1 MCAGVQILSR
11 RFRLAA
17 LKSARV
23 GRAVLLSQSQNRQ
36 SEFRYDIADVSA
48 ELSSPPL
55 ALFGR
60 QLQSQFFQ
68 PRPSRLE
75 DSYQVDRGVRQTSG
89 SRRSQS
95 CAVPVSCRDAWCIP
109 TCAASALHG
118 RALRLRSRMKAWSVA
133 GLPIAAAASRF
144 RVLRSPSRCAV
155 AWSGDGSRMSVAL
168 WAEAL
173 VANRTQEAMAAR
185 YLRVVCMTAPSK
197 GCAG

>member
-1 MCAGVQILSR
+1 
-11 RFRLAA
+11 
-17 LKSARV
+17 V

-36 SEFRYDIADVSA
+36 SEFRYDIAEVSA

-144 RVLRSPSRCAV
+144 RVLRSPSRCDGVLV
-155 AWSGDGSRMSVAL
+155 APGDCFDAGPHFRVGFGAQASGFE
-168 WAEAL
+168 EAL
-173 VANRTQEAMAAR
+173 DIIV
-185 YLRVVCMTAPSK
+185 RVLASK
-197 GCAG
+197 EYSMR